1 MATNMQR
8 YLLTGL
14 GLLMMI
20 IAGCKDTTGTVGLDL
35 PDDEQLNVTL
45 VDTLSIN
52 SSTVLLDTVNTQD
65 AGRILSGAYTD
76 PYLGRVH
83 ASGFCTFMLPTSFGL
98 SDQARYKQ
106 LELFVKP
113 NYYYGQSGQ
122 QQHLSIHRVTEQIT
136 PDEEGDP
143 LYNTDTFVYEAN
155 PLGESTFIP
164 EETDS
169 LSIALSDA
177 LGKQLFD
184 AILRGDELTL
194 EENEFQKFLKGL
206 ALLGND
212 KANTALTGFDAD
224 STGDIALRLHY
235 SDYES
240 GVLEEEYVSFPAEWA
255 SSFSHIDSER
265 PAPLSQLKDP
275 NDALPST
282 ATQNR
287 TYMQNGVGLVSRL
300 EFPTLERL
308 FNVVEENYTLVKAE
322 LYLFPIPHSYE
333 EATPLP
339 SSLQLVVA
347 DEHNRTVGYLTD
359 DSGNIQTASPTVDE
373 EFNANTF
380 YEFDVTTFIQNELDT
395 QVNTG
400 YGLLVTTAEDT
411 FRSTADR
418 LVLGSHEHPEYK
430 MYVQLTLSEFEF

>member
-1 MATNMQR
+1 MATNMQQ

-35 PDDEQLNVTL
+35 PDDEQLNVTI
-45 VDTLSIN
+45 VDTLSIQ
-52 SSTVLLDTVNTQD
+52 SSTVLIDTLDTRD

-83 ASGFCTFMLPTSFGL
+83 ASGFCTFTLPTSFGL
-98 SDQARYKQ
+98 SDQAQYKQ

-122 QQHLSIHRVTEQIT
+122 QQHLSIHRVTEEIA
-136 PDEEGDP
+136 PDEEGGP
-143 LYNTDTFVYEAN
+143 LYNTDTFAYEAN
-155 PLGESTFIP
+155 SLGESTFIP

-194 EENEFQKFLKGL
+194 EEDEFQKFLKGL

-212 KANTALTGFDAD
+212 EANTALTGFDAD

-287 TYMQNGVGLVSRL
+287 TYVQNGVGLVTRL

-400 YGLLVTTAEDT
+400 YGLLVTTTEDT
-411 FRSTADR
+411 FRSTTDR